1 MDLQKI
7 LGKEAIM
14 KFSVTYVEFRR
25 ILTALMVCEGG
36 DSALIAELHAQ
47 DPANDGPEVAI
58 LSDTVRS

>member
-1 MDLQKI
+1 
-7 LGKEAIM
+7 M
-14 KFSVTYVEFRR
+14 KFKLEVTYVEFRR

>member
-1 MDLQKI
+1 
-7 LGKEAIM
+7 M
-14 KFSVTYVEFRR
+14 KFTVTYVEFRR